1 MPKKMKKEKS
11 DSKSASTSDPK
22 SDPKLRG
29 QKKKVLGRGLDAL
42 FGPDIGSIDNT
53 DSEYFLCDINI
64 IRSNPYQPRR
74 NFSEDDLIELSH
86 SIEEQGILQ
95 PLLVRKNKIGY
106 ELVAGE
112 RRLRASKK
120 AGLTQVPVVVR
131 EFTNKELLEISIVE
145 NIQREN
151 LNPMEEADAYQRLMT
166 EFKLTQEQVAVRV
179 GKSRPAVANLLRLR
193 QLPHQIKE
201 SLIQGKLSMGHARA
215 LLGAETSAQQLLAWK
230 SVMSKGLSVRETEN
244 LVKRIKPENRKK
256 NPSKE
261 TSEEI
266 YYKDIAENLA
276 RMFGTKVLIKRKRKM
291 GRIEI
296 EFYSDDDLN
305 RLLVLLK

>member
-11 DSKSASTSDPK
+11 DSKSASKPDPK
-22 SDPKLRG
+22 NRG

-74 NFSEDDLIELSH
+74 KFSEDDLTELSH

-95 PLLVRKNKIGY
+95 PLLVRKHKIGY

-131 EFTNKELLEISIVE
+131 EFTDKELLEISIVE

-166 EFKLTQEQVAVRV
+166 EFKLTQEQVSVRV

-256 NPSKE
+256 NPSPE
-261 TSEEI
+261 TTEEI

-296 EFYSDDDLN
+296 EFYSDDDLD
-305 RLLVLLK
+305 RLLGLLKQT